1 MGRAPCTLLSKK
13 GIPRWNVGFHRL
25 IVNLY
30 VSKERSVSLLYIM
43 QQKEEHIDLLA
54 KFLRTCPDSITD
66 VMVQI
71 DTALHIALKFDNF
84 ETFKLLVR
92 WLGSNW
98 SKKAYAYEMKIL
110 KWRDEEGNTLLHVA
124 ISKNQTQASSLP
136 ASKMKIQTIVNSVLT
151 KIQLIKYE

>member
-1 MGRAPCTLLSKK
+1 MHLALEKGNTEMERRLSQVDSELVRVKGKK
-13 GIPRWNVGFHRL
+13 CVTPLHYAAKR
-25 IVNLY
+25 
-30 VSKERSVSLLYIM
+30 
-43 QQKEEHIDLLA
+43 EEHIDLLA

-84 ETFKLLVR
+84 ETFKLLVG

-124 ISKNQTQASSLP
+124 VSKNQTQASSLP
-136 ASKMKIQTIVNSVLT
+136 ASKMKSKLLLT
-151 KIQLIKYE
+151 QY